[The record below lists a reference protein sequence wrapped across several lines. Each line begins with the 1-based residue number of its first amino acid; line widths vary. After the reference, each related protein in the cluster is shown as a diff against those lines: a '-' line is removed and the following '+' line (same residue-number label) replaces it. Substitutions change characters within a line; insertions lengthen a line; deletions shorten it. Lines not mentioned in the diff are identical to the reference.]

1 MVGKRGPY
9 KKRPKEVELPS
20 GLPELGTSDQVA
32 EYLHT
37 NVNSL
42 AQMRYRGNGPKFIKV
57 GRLVRYRWADV
68 LDWLAQNTMRR
79 TDGQQ

>member
-1 MVGKRGPY
+1 MANKRGLY
-9 KKRPKEVELPS
+9 KEQPTDLPP
-20 GLPELGTSDQVA
+20 GLPELATAGQVA

-57 GRLVRYRWADV
+57 GRLVRYRWSDV

>member
-1 MVGKRGPY
+1 MANKRGPY
-9 KKRPKEVELPS
+9 EQPTD
-20 GLPELGTSDQVA
+20 LPELATAGQVA

-79 TDGQQ
+79 TDGQR

>member
-1 MVGKRGPY
+1 MATKPGSN
-9 KKRPKEVELPS
+9 KEHSADLPP
-20 GLPELGTSDQVA
+20 GLPELATAGQVA

-42 AQMRYRGNGPKFIKV
+42 AQMRYLGNGPKFIKV